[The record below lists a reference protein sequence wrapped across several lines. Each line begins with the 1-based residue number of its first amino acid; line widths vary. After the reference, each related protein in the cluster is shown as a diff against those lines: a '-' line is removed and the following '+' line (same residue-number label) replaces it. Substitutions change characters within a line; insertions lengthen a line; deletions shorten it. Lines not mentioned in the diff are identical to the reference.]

1 MNSVERLG
9 VTPIPP
15 KNFQAESVVRLQQP
29 HQSGQPPLS
38 ETHSPHQEPTPTPSM
53 DMSMVTDM
61 LARMEARF
69 NSVLAAQQR
78 ATQASVAGAALGVL
92 QAISVILA
100 VRVLLLFTL
109 AGGFFLAVSAMQ
121 HQTPI
126 SVWVLIAYSVLVI
139 FPVSVIEHGRKIRS
153 GG

>member
-1 MNSVERLG
+1 
-9 VTPIPP
+9 
-15 KNFQAESVVRLQQP
+15 
-29 HQSGQPPLS
+29 
-38 ETHSPHQEPTPTPSM
+38 
-53 DMSMVTDM
+53 M